1 MTRPTA
7 NVIEGNYFYQ
17 SRISHNSGQLM
28 EVSFTRCWVCPLI
41 TCNSQEAI
49 ITILEKGL
57 YQPASW
63 PWYKGKTTQ
72 PLAKGIHGL
81 VKVFTNHHNP
91 LLLVIGY
98 YPITC
103 QGMDSLSICAEPIM
117 FLRTPLLRTPRLSLL
132 GQALLRTTWCSSV

>member
-1 MTRPTA
+1 MLLLTRPTA

-57 YQPASW
+57 YQPSSSTVTRQW
-63 PWYKGKTTQ
+63 DR
-72 PLAKGIHGL
+72 PLARVIRKPMHRVSEPRISRFPGDWRHWIVGWGADSRAAGPREARGGTLAGFPWFSSGHGC
-81 VKVFTNHHNP
+81 HGP
-91 LLLVIGY
+91 
-98 YPITC
+98 P
-103 QGMDSLSICAEPIM
+103 A
-117 FLRTPLLRTPRLSLL
+117 
-132 GQALLRTTWCSSV
+132 